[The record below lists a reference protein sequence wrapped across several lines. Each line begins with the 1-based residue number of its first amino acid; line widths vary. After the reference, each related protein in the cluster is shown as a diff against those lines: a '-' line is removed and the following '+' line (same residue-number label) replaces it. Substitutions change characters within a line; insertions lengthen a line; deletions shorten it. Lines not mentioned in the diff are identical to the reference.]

1 MIILTAGKTYLDID
15 GYASI
20 IAYREFLSLIGIPSK
35 FVSDAM
41 VNYSVTESLKK
52 LPFSVDNYAAKP
64 DDKYI
69 ILDLS
74 NPTYFP
80 DFVNKDNIIEI
91 IDHHPG
97 YEEYWN
103 NILKDKSI
111 IEPVGAVAT
120 IIFEKYEQVGL
131 LNKMNKDVALLLMAA
146 ILDNTL
152 NFTANITSKRD
163 KDAYLKLESI
173 SGKLDFAQE
182 YFSECQLFIEN
193 NLDEAISNDIKIQK
207 VNKYLP
213 DVFGQLTI
221 WSFDELLNKV
231 ESIKKIMNKYGDKWM
246 INIISLKD
254 NISYIIC
261 SNEDVLNNINYL
273 FASSVDD
280 NMIIIKPAILRKE
293 IMKIAIDKEEI

>member
-20 IAYREFLSLIGIPSK
+20 IAYREFFSLIGIPSK
-35 FVSDAM
+35 FVSAAI

-52 LPFSVDNYAAKP
+52 LPFSVDNYAVKA

-74 NPTYFP
+74 NPKYFP

-120 IIFEKYEQVGL
+120 IIFEKYKQAGL
-131 LNKMNKDVALLLMAA
+131 LDKMNKDVALLLMAA

-152 NFTANITSKRD
+152 NFTANITTSRD
-163 KDAYLKLESI
+163 KEAYLKLKSI
-173 SGKLDFAQE
+173 SSKLNFAQE

-207 VNKYLP
+207 VNTYLP

-231 ESIKKIMNKYGDKWM
+231 ESIKKIMNKYDDEWM
-246 INIISLKD
+246 INVISLKD
-254 NISYIIC
+254 NASYIIC
-261 SNEDVLNNINYL
+261 SSEDVKNNLINL
-273 FASSVDD
+273 FASSAND

-293 IMKIAIDKEEI
+293 IMKIVIDKEEI